1 MRFLSIGECMVE
13 MAQAGD
19 GLWRQGFAGDS
30 FNTAWYARACL
41 PANMSVAYFSAV
53 GDDAMSGAML
63 DFMKA
68 AGIDVSTVLRHPNR
82 VAGLYMIT
90 LTNGERSFTYWRENS
105 AARTLADDRDI
116 LASACSDADW
126 LYITGITLAILPPS
140 GREALLSVVAGTG
153 ARVIFDPNLRLRL
166 WKNPATMRDWVM
178 RAAALADVVLPSFDD
193 EAAVFGD
200 MDPAATAA
208 RYRQA
213 GAREIIVKN
222 AGGPMVAMTQSGIV
236 QGLPQPER
244 RQPVDST
251 GAGDAFN
258 GAYIAARMQ
267 GEDIL
272 AATLKGQQLAAHVIS
287 QHGALLPMTTLHALR

>member
-13 MAQAGD
+13 MAPAGD

-30 FNTAWYARACL
+30 FNTAWYVRACL
-41 PANMSVAYFSAV
+41 PANMPVSYFSAI
-53 GDDAMSGAML
+53 GKDALSGAML
-63 DFMKA
+63 DFMQA
-68 AGIDVSTVLRHPNR
+68 AGIDVSAVLRHPSR

-116 LASACSDADW
+116 LASTCSRADW
-126 LYITGITLAILPPS
+126 LYLTGITLAILPPS
-140 GREALLSVVAGTG
+140 QRETLLSVVAETG
-153 ARVIFDPNLRLRL
+153 AHVVFDPNLRPRL
-166 WKNPATMRDWVM
+166 WENPAAMRDWVM
-178 RAAALADVVLPSFDD
+178 QAASLANMVLPSFDD
-193 EAAVFGD
+193 EAAAFGD
-200 MDPAATAA
+200 MDPTATAE

-213 GAREIIVKN
+213 GPGEIIVKN
-222 AGGPMVAMTQSGIV
+222 AGGPMVAMTQSGRV

-287 QHGALLPMTTLHALR
+287 QHGALLPMTALHALK